1 MTRIFSVIGALLL
14 AGLAWSSYT
23 GWNFGTYQMV
33 RNVPQS
39 VRNNPGS
46 YRSVFVRVPH
56 K

>member
-1 MTRIFSVIGALLL
+1 MIRLFSVIGALML

-23 GWNFGTYQMV
+23 GWNFSTYQTV

-39 VRNNPGS
+39 VRTNPGS
-46 YRSVFVRVPH
+46 YRSVFTRVPH